1 MHNQLYR
8 LCLDDCSMPG
18 FCSFNTDY
26 IGTLNDVESFIE
38 AIRQDEKFAD
48 IETRLIEAWNSYAA
62 GNHNVTYN
70 AAYQENIFLVR
81 VNCLGTAETVL
92 MDYEWEHLNTWDCT
106 YSIRCAK
113 AESTHVWL
121 SYQGKYCRCIR
132 TRFTDLAYKNIM
144 DGYSSLAGSFW
155 GYPHMIE
162 TDGNVTYHRMYVL
175 EKAFKNK
182 EETLLDIDN
191 FKTQPDIAFR
201 NVLND
206 IFGDG

>member
-26 IGTLNDVESFIE
+26 IGTLDDVESFIE

-48 IETRLIEAWNSYAA
+48 TETRLIEAWNSYTA
-62 GNHNVTYN
+62 GNHNVTYT
-70 AAYQENIFLVR
+70 AAYQENTFLVR

-92 MDYEWEHLNTWDCT
+92 TNYEWEHLNTWDCP
-106 YSIRCAK
+106 YSMRCTK

-121 SYQGKYCRCIR
+121 SYQGRYRRCIR
-132 TRFTDLAYKNIM
+132 TRFTDLAYKNIK
-144 DGYSSLAGSFW
+144 DGYSSLDSYFC

-162 TDGNVTYHRMYVL
+162 ADGNITYHRMYVL

-182 EETLLDIDN
+182 EEALLDIEN
-191 FKTQPDIAFR
+191 FKIQPDIEFR
-201 NVLND
+201 NILND

>member
-26 IGTLNDVESFIE
+26 IGTLDDVESFIE
-38 AIRQDEKFAD
+38 AIQQDEKFAD

-62 GNHNVTYN
+62 GNHNVTYT
-70 AAYQENIFLVR
+70 AAYQENTFLVR
-81 VNCLGTAETVL
+81 VNCLSTAETVL
-92 MDYEWEHLNTWDCT
+92 TDYEWEHLNTWDCP
-106 YSIRCAK
+106 YFMRCAK

-132 TRFTDLAYKNIM
+132 TRFTDLAYKNII
-144 DGYSSLAGSFW
+144 DGYLTLAGSFL

-162 TDGNVTYHRMYVL
+162 KDGDVTYHRMYVL

-182 EETLLDIDN
+182 EETLLDIED
-191 FKTQPDIAFR
+191 FKAQPDIVFR